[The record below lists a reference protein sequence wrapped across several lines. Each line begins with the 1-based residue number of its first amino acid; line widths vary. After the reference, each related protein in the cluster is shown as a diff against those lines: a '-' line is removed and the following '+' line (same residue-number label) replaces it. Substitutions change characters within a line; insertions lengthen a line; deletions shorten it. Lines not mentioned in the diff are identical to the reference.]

1 MAEMSEL
8 ARRIVKR
15 VAELPDRS
23 SPDDWPEAMIV
34 TGDELA
40 EIIDEE
46 VDEVIDVEGDGLTQ
60 GERLVNA
67 VSFVRPSDE
76 ASRKSR
82 WNSETR
88 TLCDVGTDEARAL
101 IAAAAS
107 HAIPTYFPKL
117 RELVYPKGFEVP
129 GKMRLPDEQLNDP
142 DFVPPLHF
150 NCRSGSPVKLPP
162 PGDEEDHT
170 KALAAFLEKIGGS
183 GHGGMAEYEIALGEA
198 RRLARYTVFGP
209 DVTKEEIV
217 MTGEDGL
224 TEGERRVVN
233 ACRIAIREELQRAN
247 CADAEP
253 LGGFDDLADFLTP
266 EEARKRFGELYT
278 ERGGV
283 RTWREFQG
291 LAGLWKPVFEY
302 ADDGI
307 NPMPGELRGYKLHV
321 EPDAKP
327 VDDYEGE
334 AVQALSRGQEWP
346 WETIL
351 DGVEHALGE
360 GRFDKALRGRFGMS
374 PKPKA

>member
-15 VAELPDRS
+15 VAELPTPPR
-23 SPDDWPEAMIV
+23 DDWPELGDPPEAMLV

-40 EIIDEE
+40 ELIDEE
-46 VDEVIDVEGDGLTQ
+46 VAEVIDVEGDGLTQ
-60 GERLVNA
+60 GERLINA
-67 VSFVRPSDE
+67 VSFVPPSD
-76 ASRKSR
+76 
-82 WNSETR
+82 
-88 TLCDVGTDEARAL
+88 
-101 IAAAAS
+101 
-107 HAIPTYFPKL
+107 
-117 RELVYPKGFEVP
+117 
-129 GKMRLPDEQLNDP
+129 
-142 DFVPPLHF
+142 
-150 NCRSGSPVKLPP
+150 
-162 PGDEEDHT
+162 
-170 KALAAFLEKIGGS
+170 
-183 GHGGMAEYEIALGEA
+183 
-198 RRLARYTVFGP
+198 P
-209 DVTKEEIV
+209 DVTKEEFV